1 MGRILFFVLLALLA
15 VVIYKTLKRRNLER
29 DGGGSNQLPRDNRP
43 ADIRPCR
50 HCGAYTPVEA
60 GVMLE
65 GRFYCGREHAAQ
77 AGEKIS

>member
-1 MGRILFFVLLALLA
+1 MGRILFFVLLALVA
-15 VVIYKTLKRRNLER
+15 VVIYKTLKRRNVER
-29 DGGGSNQLPRDNRP
+29 DAGSNQLPRDNRP

>member
-1 MGRILFFVLLALLA
+1 MGRILFFVVLALLA
-15 VVIYKTLKRRNLER
+15 VVVYKSLKRRNLDR
-29 DGGGSNQLPRDNRP
+29 QSSQSHQLPRDSRP

-50 HCGAYTPVEA
+50 HCGAYTPIEA

-65 GRFYCGREHAAQ
+65 GRFYCGRDHARE

>member
-15 VVIYKTLKRRNLER
+15 VVVYKTLKRRNIER
-29 DGGGSNQLPRDNRP
+29 ESDKNQLPRDNRP

-50 HCGAYTPVEA
+50 HCGAYTPIEA

-65 GRFYCGREHAAQ
+65 GRFYCSREHAQ
-77 AGEKIS
+77 AADEKIS